1 MQTKTI
7 IFGVITVVLFIGIF
21 FLLKPKTP
29 IQDVPVNQEQKT
41 ITVTESTSKV
51 FELVVKGRKLVSGDA
66 VMKVNEGDLV
76 VIKITIDEAEETN
89 LHAYD
94 NSIELEKDEQGQI
107 SFVAKLTGRFPLEL
121 EKSKTDIAVLEVMP
135 KQ

>member
-1 MQTKTI
+1 MQSKTI
-7 IFGVITVVLFIGIF
+7 IFIVIGVILAITAFV
-21 FLLKPKTP
+21 LLKPNNIVTKIP
-29 IQDVPVNQEQKT
+29 QDLTQKVDA
-41 ITVTESTSKV
+41 IPESNNKV
-51 FELVVKGRKLVSGDA
+51 FELVVKDRKLVSGDA
-66 VMKVNEGDLV
+66 TMKVNEGDNV
-76 VIKITIDEAEETN
+76 VIKITVDEAEEPH

-121 EKSKTDIAVLEVMP
+121 ENSKVDIAVLEVMP